1 MWSSDAVRAA
11 RLAMRRETAHRRV
24 GLRRARRRVLAL
36 ATALGASQLAAGCG
50 FHLRGPPNLPFRTL
64 YSGFAPNS
72 PLGIEFRSMLRDA
85 PNLELVDRPQA
96 ADVRL
101 EALHELREKE
111 VVLFSSN
118 GTPRE
123 YQLRLR
129 FAFRLVDAKGSE
141 LIPATELLERR
152 EVTTSDIQLVAK
164 ELEDVLVYREMQT
177 DMIQQLLRRL
187 AAVRR

>member
-1 MWSSDAVRAA
+1 
-11 RLAMRRETAHRRV
+11 MRRETAQPRT
-24 GLRRARRRVLAL
+24 GPRRARRRLLAI
-36 ATALGASQLAAGCG
+36 AGALVAAQLSAGCG
-50 FHLRGPPNLPFRTL
+50 FKLRGPPSLPFRTL
-64 YSGFAPNS
+64 YSGFAPQS

-85 PNLELVDRPQA
+85 PNLELVDRPGA

-101 EALHELREKE
+101 EILHELREKE
-111 VVLFSSN
+111 VVLFSSA

-129 FAFRLVDAKGSE
+129 FAFRLVDASGAE

-152 EVTTSDIQLVAK
+152 EVTTTDIQLVAK
-164 ELEDVLVYREMQT
+164 EQEDVLVYREMQT
-177 DMIQQLLRRL
+177 DLIQQLLRRL